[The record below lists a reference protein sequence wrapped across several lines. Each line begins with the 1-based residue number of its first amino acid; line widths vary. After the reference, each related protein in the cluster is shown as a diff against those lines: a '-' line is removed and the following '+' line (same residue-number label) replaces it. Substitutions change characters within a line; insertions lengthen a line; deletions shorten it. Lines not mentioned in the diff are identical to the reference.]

1 MKNFLILSTLIFFGA
16 NEASAARVIRP
27 IKPVFN
33 TAPVVNAGADF
44 VSEDIDKNGS
54 QLINLAGSATDKEN
68 NIVTYQLYLNNVLT
82 LSGSAVSVFRSQH
95 SLPIGTHQFL
105 MKATD
110 AKGLVGSDSVAV
122 TVKAP
127 VVVNTAPVVD
137 AGADIVR
144 TDSDNNA
151 SEMITLAGSA
161 SDAQNNIS
169 SYRVLL
175 NGAQVATS
183 LSASITV
190 PIGSNTVVMEAT
202 DAAGLKGS
210 DSLMIT
216 INPGQVTPP
225 PVTGGNGPSANAG
238 ADIMVQNNDFDA
250 DGEAPGVEAVTV
262 NGTAAQGSNPIV
274 SYVWKVNNAVVA
286 KGSSPTLLQN
296 QRFFFIKGS
305 NLLTLEVTDSA
316 GLKSVDNAIVENKP
330 GLNDEIF
337 LGRATIPGVLSIS
350 AGGQRFILDLD
361 ASGSEMVRMV
371 GSVNSMNPIV
381 DIKWMW
387 RGQILAQGSNPSVL
401 TSSLNLQHGVNGI
414 TLHVTDSAGNTIV
427 DHIGVDVTDAVVE
440 QKNRIPSDPA
450 LLTDNLGTEWYTG
463 PSHWKDESAFRFRCK
478 PSHLLFDDPIV
489 FPGQPGKAHLHMFF
503 GNTLANGNSTYE
515 SLRTSGNGSCDGG
528 PLNRSAYWMPALMN
542 ENGKVVVPD
551 LVTIYYKKH
560 PGTNHIPRG
569 LKMIFGYD
577 HRYPDKKNMNWKCST
592 GGGQYSTIAEV
603 SCPATVNGNSQLM
616 VTLSAPSC
624 WDGKNLDSTDHRSHM
639 SYGAYNG
646 YGEYVC
652 PDTHPVNI
660 PTFSMLV
667 SWSHL
672 GSAEY
677 SKWRLSSDHVSAN
690 DPTSAPIPGGTSF
703 HTDWFG
709 GWDDSVMDMWI
720 DGCMNQF
727 KSCSGGAL
735 GMGKQLKENPGFSFT
750 VDPTMRIIDP
760 PVKPIIP

>member
-1 MKNFLILSTLIFFGA
+1 MKNFLVLTTLLFFGA
-16 NEASAARVIRP
+16 NDAVAAKP
-27 IKPVFN
+27 IKPPRPVQN
-33 TAPVVNAGADF
+33 TAPVVN
-44 VSEDIDKNGS
+44 
-54 QLINLAGSATDKEN
+54 
-68 NIVTYQLYLNNVLT
+68 
-82 LSGSAVSVFRSQH
+82 
-95 SLPIGTHQFL
+95 
-105 MKATD
+105 
-110 AKGLVGSDSVAV
+110 
-122 TVKAP
+122 
-127 VVVNTAPVVD
+127 

-144 TDSDNNA
+144 TDSDNSG
-151 SEMITLAGSA
+151 SEMISLSGSA
-161 SDAQNNIS
+161 TDAQNNIS
-169 SYRVLL
+169 SYRILL

-183 LSASITV
+183 LSATLTIPVGTHTV
-190 PIGSNTVVMEAT
+190 KMEAK
-202 DAAGLKGS
+202 DAGGLIGS

-216 INPGQVTPP
+216 VNAGQVAPP
-225 PVTGGNGPSANAG
+225 PVTGGNGPTISAG
-238 ADIMVQNNDFDA
+238 PDIMVQNNDFDA
-250 DGEAPGVEAVTV
+250 DGEATGVEAVII
-262 NGTAAQGSNPIV
+262 NGTATQGSNPIV

-286 KGSSPTLLQN
+286 KGSSPALLQN

-316 GLKSVDNAIVENKP
+316 GMKTVDNAIIENKP

-350 AGGQRFILDLD
+350 AGGQRFILDVD
-361 ASGSEMVRMV
+361 HSGSEMVRMV
-371 GSVNSMNPIV
+371 GSITSVNPIV

-414 TLHVTDSAGNTIV
+414 TLHVTDSMGNTIV
-427 DHIGVDVTDAVVE
+427 DHIGVDVTDAVIE
-440 QKNRIPSDPA
+440 QKNKIATDPA
-450 LLTDNLGTEWYTG
+450 LLANHLGTEWYTG

-478 PSHLLFDDPIV
+478 PSHLMFDDPIV

-503 GNTLANGNSTYE
+503 GNKLANGNSTYE
-515 SLRTSGNGSCDGG
+515 SLRSSGDGSCDGG

-577 HRYPDKKNMNWKCST
+577 HRYPDKKIMNWKCSS
-592 GGGQYSTIAEV
+592 GGGQFSTIAEV
-603 SCPATVNGNSQLM
+603 SCPATTNGNNQLM

-624 WDGKNLDSTDHRSHM
+624 WDGVNLDSADHRSHM
-639 SYGAYNG
+639 SYGSYNG

-652 PDTHPVNI
+652 PATHPVNI

-667 SWSHL
+667 SWSHM

-677 SKWRLSSDHVSAN
+677 SNWRLSSDHVSPH
-690 DPTSAPIPGGTSF
+690 DSTSAALPGGTSF

-709 GWDDSVMDMWI
+709 AWDDSVMDMWI

-750 VDPTMRIIDP
+750 VDPTMRLIDP
-760 PVKPIIP
+760 PVKPISP